1 MATRS
6 SDKSSARKA
15 NADKRPRAIAKYV
28 RISSRKVKVV
38 IDLIRGKSVAEA
50 KAILAFTP
58 KAAREPV
65 LKVLNSAVANA
76 ENNLDMSADQLFVA
90 EVFANQGPTL
100 KRFRPRAQGRASRI
114 RKRTSH
120 ITVILA
126 EGQE

>member
-6 SDKSSARKA
+6 REKSAARNA

-58 KAAREPV
+58 KAASEPV

-120 ITVILA
+120 ITVILDKVN
-126 EGQE
+126 